1 MADTKTKE
9 NKGWFSTRWTG
20 LKAEF
25 SRIIWPTK
33 ATIFSQTVVT
43 LIVTAIAGVV
53 IYGIDQ
59 AALAALHAIGV
70 GK

>member
-1 MADTKTKE
+1 MGESKAEK
-9 NKGWFSTRWTG
+9 KGLSAKWTG

-33 ATIFSQTVVT
+33 ATIISQTVVT
-43 LIVTAIAGVV
+43 LVVTAIAGII

-59 AALAALHAIGV
+59 AALAALHSIGV